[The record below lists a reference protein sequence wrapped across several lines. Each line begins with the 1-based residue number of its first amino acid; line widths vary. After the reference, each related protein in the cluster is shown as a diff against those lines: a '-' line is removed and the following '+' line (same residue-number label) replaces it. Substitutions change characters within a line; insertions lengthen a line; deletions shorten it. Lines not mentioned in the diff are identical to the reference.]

1 MRNSKLRVGCSFLR
15 RVVMDSPDHETGHNM
30 AWSCVAG
37 RPLVLVVGCVAAHVL
52 VEAACVVKIKVRRH
66 HRTRR
71 GQTACGL
78 REISVTILLLNPSL
92 VLNPNL
98 GPWNVRFNNQWP
110 VPSGRPCRMVGPH
123 RHAALHRPGGR
134 FALYYGD
141 MDYQN
146 GGTTNISENKL
157 TSHAKRG

>member
-1 MRNSKLRVGCSFLR
+1 
-15 RVVMDSPDHETGHNM
+15 MDSPDHETGHNM
-30 AWSCVAG
+30 AWSWAAG
-37 RPLVLVVGCVAAHVL
+37 CPLMLVVGCVAAHVL

-98 GPWNVRFNNQWP
+98 GPRVWGNETV
-110 VPSGRPCRMVGPH
+110 VS
-123 RHAALHRPGGR
+123 
-134 FALYYGD
+134 
-141 MDYQN
+141 
-146 GGTTNISENKL
+146 
-157 TSHAKRG
+157 